1 MCNLQALNPDLLS
14 VQNSS
19 FVVLLTEKCIS
30 VPLTGSH
37 LCRSSI
43 NACLMCSEIYCCTC
57 KPHVFI
63 LHNLSESNS
72 QLSCHLTHIMTV
84 FSTLKQ
90 KGYLFVCLFSY
101 YLQDFRL
108 HLNSWFAV
116 FLILSPLHLPSCL
129 GQHSSTG
136 SYPLPAASFLP
147 LGLLKLLPRSILP
160 FHISLTA
167 NKLLTLLSVIKNR
180 KAFSPLSCKPFFL
193 LTTDSP
199 KQILQ
204 TKTCSQT
211 TDLTNGNQT
220 NHYSTDR
227 QTN

>member
-1 MCNLQALNPDLLS
+1 MQTMFS
-14 VQNSS
+14 
-19 FVVLLTEKCIS
+19 
-30 VPLTGSH
+30 
-37 LCRSSI
+37 SSI
-43 NACLMCSEIYCCTC
+43 TSLSQILSS
-57 KPHVFI
+57 HVT
-63 LHNLSESNS
+63 S
-72 QLSCHLTHIMTV
+72 HISWQCFQHWNKKV
-84 FSTLKQ
+84 I
-90 KGYLFVCLFSY
+90 YLFVCLFSY
-101 YLQDFRL
+101 YLQNFRL

-116 FLILSPLHLPSCL
+116 FLILSPLHLSSCRRRL
-129 GQHSSTG
+129 RQHSSTG

-147 LGLLKLLPRSILP
+147 LGLLKLLPRSILSC
-160 FHISLTA
+160 HISLTA

-204 TKTCSQT
+204 TKNCSQT